1 MISYTVIGGI
11 IGLIGSILSINKT
24 IQSILLL
31 ISAIIIQNKLKTK
44 LIIHVNKDKLTG
56 CNNEIIIDKLKI
68 KKELKLGDNIIE
80 FTPEKKEDITYTCWM
95 NMIENTIRV
104 IDNKNYFK
112 EKR

>member
-1 MISYTVIGGI
+1 MILISLDISGI
-11 IGLIGSILSINKT
+11 IEIRKIKILKH
-24 IQSILLL
+24 
-31 ISAIIIQNKLKTK
+31 KTK
-44 LIIHVNKDKLTG
+44 STSHF
-56 CNNEIIIDKLKI
+56 IIDKLKI
-68 KKELKLGDNIIE
+68 KKELKLGDNIIK